1 MWLKQCHKLPIW
13 EWFIPPISGDLV
25 IWGMVYDCFNHIF
38 LPLVVMDESNPFEKT
53 YHNGKLTTQAC
64 KVAAFFFGSGASPG
78 KCRYF
83 AGAAQHRTAEPM
95 MPWL

>member
-64 KVAAFFFGSGASPG
+64 KVAAFFFVPEHRQGSADTSLGQPSTGLLSP
-78 KCRYF
+78 
-83 AGAAQHRTAEPM
+83 
-95 MPWL
+95 